1 MHHGPPPDAE
11 AAGALIAG
19 LLCVIMFAILIGLA
33 IQIFIIYLLYSA
45 MDRLPQNARQLS
57 AGLIWLLL
65 IPLFNAI
72 WLFFVVIRL
81 SDSYHDYLVQRGD
94 PHVDDCGKLMGILW
108 AVFSLV
114 IPIVGLVFMIL
125 YLVKMS
131 ELKGR
136 VSTTPTTTVDYAS
149 PQAPQ

>member
-1 MHHGPPPDAE
+1 MNHGPPPDAQ

-19 LLCVIMFAILIGLA
+19 MLCVVMFALLIGIA
-33 IQIFIIYLLYSA
+33 IQVFITYLLYSA
-45 MDRLPQNARQLS
+45 MARLPETARQLG

-81 SDSYHDYLVQRGD
+81 SDSYHDYLAQRGD

-114 IPIVGLVFMIL
+114 IPVVGLVFMII

-131 ELKGR
+131 ELKNR
-136 VSTTPTTTVDYAS
+136 VSSDALGHVA
-149 PQAPQ
+149 